1 MNSNYLSKISA
12 KFAYQTFKILL
23 NKMDFSI
30 SESYG
35 IYYDTNL
42 ISENSLITY
51 RDTEVYKIS
60 LILDKEHN
68 ISDNIKSKM
77 YMCIYNELEHIK
89 KNHMNV
95 INKINLVEKDKNIQN
110 IIRKEKLNKINNG

>member
-1 MNSNYLSKISA
+1 M
-12 KFAYQTFKILL
+12 
-23 NKMDFSI
+23 
-30 SESYG
+30 
-35 IYYDTNL
+35 
-42 ISENSLITY
+42 
-51 RDTEVYKIS
+51 
-60 LILDKEHN
+60 DKEHN